1 MQPASRETPSF
12 LWFGLAQPW
21 EVRAAVQASQSGGR
35 ACAGVHAEIPPRFS
49 RKLRPRALRRLSS
62 LLQGPLHAALT
73 MVIERTLPTQIEAIL
88 RVESWGRSKHQAT
101 EGYGDKFSRA
111 SQGDQGRPAA
121 EAGEGVGVGGD
132 FERCTAL
139 VVD

>member
-1 MQPASRETPSF
+1 
-12 LWFGLAQPW
+12 
-21 EVRAAVQASQSGGR
+21 
-35 ACAGVHAEIPPRFS
+35 
-49 RKLRPRALRRLSS
+49 
-62 LLQGPLHAALT
+62 LHAALT
-73 MVIERTLPTQIEAIL
+73 IVIKRTLPTQIEAIM

-101 EGYGDKFSRA
+101 EGYGDNFSRA

>member
-1 MQPASRETPSF
+1 M
-12 LWFGLAQPW
+12 
-21 EVRAAVQASQSGGR
+21 
-35 ACAGVHAEIPPRFS
+35 
-49 RKLRPRALRRLSS
+49 
-62 LLQGPLHAALT
+62 
-73 MVIERTLPTQIEAIL
+73 